1 MTALMAEPFMERRLK
16 SEVFLTKWKG
26 GKAVKFNP
34 DPVIK
39 SAFRMSKLTKL
50 LQENQDPDVFEL
62 IRKESGILAQRA
74 IALWLILNFE
84 E

>member
-1 MTALMAEPFMERRLK
+1 M
-16 SEVFLTKWKG
+16 
-26 GKAVKFNP
+26 KFNP

-50 LQENQDPDVFEL
+50 LQQNQDPDVFEH

-74 IALWLILNFE
+74 MALWLTLNFE